1 MKISFYIFKYT
12 FLILFL
18 LNNLKFRA
26 EDFSLKNNSE
36 QQSQIL
42 IESDKQSSDLENL
55 VFYAEGDVIITNSE
69 KDFIAKSKEAIFNK
83 SSGKIKL
90 IGDVE
95 VVTSDSSKI
104 RAGEMIYYLKE
115 NNFKA
120 VSNLNQRVNTKFV
133 FNKKKKP
140 NQTNK
145 K

>member
-1 MKISFYIFKYT
+1 MKIFYIFKYT

-36 QQSQIL
+36 QHSQIL
-42 IESDKQSSDLENL
+42 IESDKQRSDLENL
-55 VFYAEGDVIITNSE
+55 VFYAEGDVIITNSKKE
-69 KDFIAKSKEAIFNK
+69 FIAKSKEAIFYK

-95 VVTSDSSKI
+95 VVTSDSNII
-104 RAGEMIYYLKE
+104 RAGEIIYYLKE

-120 VSNLNQRVNTKFV
+120 VSNLNQRVNTKFI
-133 FNKKKKP
+133 FNK
-140 NQTNK
+140 NK
-145 K
+145 DTSSN